1 MKDVLA
7 AVAAASVV
15 FLASADTAPM
25 QSAQEPAGE
34 RRFEVASVKP
44 ALSPAELGAQ
54 AARAAAN
61 GTPVPAPRFGID
73 TLPGGRFT
81 AMSTLKQLV
90 ANAFD
95 VRDYQIDGGPKWL
108 TSDYF
113 DINATAGADATPAD
127 VRAMLRA
134 LLAERFA
141 LRAHSETREAPVHVL
156 TIARSDGRLGSQLKP
171 TSQECIQ
178 QLEDRKKGLA
188 AAPPVPSASREF
200 PTAPRCGL
208 LSMMTRVT
216 GGSTISIGG
225 MELSS
230 LVRQISSEL
239 SAPVDD
245 RTGLSGL
252 FDITLDYLSERRI
265 GTRANGL
272 DPNSTDTTAPPMA
285 AALQQ
290 QLGLRLEKQSG
301 ALPIVVIDA
310 AELPTPD

>member
-15 FLASADTAPM
+15 FLASPDTAPM

-230 LVRQISSEL
+230 LVRQISGEL

-265 GTRANGL
+265 ATRANGL